1 MNQLFP
7 SEPGHPSWPLRL
19 SKVYE
24 HFGLQER
31 SYKLPLESLP
41 TVLIQGVPV
50 WVEQAP
56 NYQQR
61 LDALYA
67 SKYGQAVLP
76 IKIKK
81 SSTHRVKAACPEC
94 GFICS
99 LGRLAQH
106 AKIHSPNR
114 AKKA

>member
-7 SEPGHPSWPLRL
+7 SEPGLPGWPLRL
-19 SKVYE
+19 SSVYTE
-24 HFGLQER
+24 FGVKGT
-31 SYKLPLESLP
+31 KLPLESIP
-41 TVLIQGVPV
+41 VTLIQGVPV
-50 WVEQAP
+50 WVERAP

-76 IKIKK
+76 VKIKK

-99 LGRLAQH
+99 LGRLHQH
-106 AKIHSPNR
+106 AKIHT
-114 AKKA
+114 KA